1 MMAASGIMFATGE
14 ASAAITCARTVT
26 ANVVVIDQPFLNNR
40 LGASNVNGMM
50 FALREDVV
58 DISSN
63 KGEKVGGVLTAGNVK
78 LRDDKRPRP
87 LVLRVAEGDCL
98 TVNLANMLK
107 VLPNARNFVV
117 DRDGIGN
124 DPNPVT
130 ADGNP
135 QITTSVDEQ
144 VLDRRVSFQAT
155 GMQLRATGGILND
168 GSNVGANASSL
179 VSVGATR
186 TYNLYAQ
193 KEQVYQV
200 ISQGAL
206 IGSDAN
212 QGNTANGLFGQVIV
226 EPKGAKMYRNTVT
239 EEEMRLATRTASR
252 TSASCP
258 KLGDAVP
265 GSRTLKYCTTLA
277 GHPVI
282 NYEATYP
289 NSAPWSTEGKAGL
302 PVLNMIQ
309 GNRIVHTEVD
319 AIVVG
324 PNADGTFPASTYP
337 LESIG
342 KRNPTYPNRLEP
354 FRDFAQV
361 WHDETGN
368 SQAYPGFYNRAG
380 FQPPAGQPIDPLTT
394 VFGYLLKGVRD
405 KFMINY
411 GSGGIGTEILSNRLG
426 VGPMYDCLNCAY
438 EEFFLTAFTVGEVAQ
453 LVDIPANAGLE
464 TITPQNVLN
473 ILLFLKN
480 GAPALTPAEQQ
491 FVAAM
496 GPKATKPYY
505 PADPANVNHSYIGD
519 FVKFRN
525 THNGFEQHVFHL
537 HNHQWLFNPNDDNS
551 NYLDAQGIGP
561 GMGYTYE
568 IAHGGSGNRNLSAG
582 DAIYHCHFYPHFAQ
596 GMWYMWRIHDTMET
610 GTKLA
615 VSGNG
620 FHTVPFALKDGTP
633 APGSRALP
641 DGELTVGTP
650 MVAVVPLP
658 GKGLAPMPASGTT
671 VVAVDRNG
679 AAPGGTSSQTKLDY
693 AAIAGKDG
701 KFGTADDVNPGY
713 PFWIAGIAC
722 EDGGTCEQG
731 IVGQRPSTP
740 PLDMVTKAEAIAMTN
755 AVTGVEPY
763 KSYSAA
769 MKANFINLA
778 GDYNQMHGGL
788 PRHALHGVASG
799 GIAAPTIAG
808 IVSPVDLVKI
818 MARAKPVF
826 YPEGGTD
833 VERAAMAFHSRGN
846 IASFK
851 QSMAGAV
858 STASFRVNA
867 NPPVPGSVFS
877 DPCVDDAGAA
887 VASNG
892 TNRWNSASY
901 SAPLVSLAS
910 GPFGAYTPRVY
921 KGVNIQYDAV
931 LNKVGYHYPQQRIV
945 SLWEDALPVIEKTKP
960 GEPLVMRMNTFDCT
974 MYHHTNLVPETYE
987 MDDYQLRT
995 PTDIIGQH
1003 IHLPKWDLTTTD
1015 GAANGWNYEDGTL
1028 AAGTVRE
1035 RLHAINCYNG
1045 HAKECYFGAQPGPGT
1060 GPLMLPEKH
1069 AFFPATG
1076 PGNVNW
1082 LGART
1087 TLQRWMADPM
1097 LNTQHVDRGIGIIFT
1112 HDHYGPSTFQQV
1124 GLYATVL
1131 VEPARS
1137 TWKHSETGNLL
1148 GCANPGGVAPFSATV
1163 LGQAPRDQLPS
1174 GCRND
1179 GGPVSWQAAIE
1190 TGDLDGDNK
1199 NDSFREFYVE
1209 YTDFQHAYEAGV
1221 YVGAGPF
1228 GNQNGDFDEKAYLG
1242 FSPALQGLFYPEHHA
1257 APAEFLFPAF
1267 APGASHS
1274 DTFRFAISPPLI
1286 KPVTPIFPDLTIE
1299 KFVTL
1304 ANGALSFSP
1313 VPGEDPPGGAVREC
1327 IQRPCPTSID
1337 FLEPGMFVV
1346 NYRNEPGALRVY
1358 DPSKTGS
1365 DGKSGAQADGKAGDL
1380 AYVFSSEITRAI
1392 SDLNRMPGLG
1402 DVATPPAET
1411 RVLPPTNMAVTS
1423 FPPHINV
1430 AGFEQKDPYT
1440 PMMRTYSGDRVR
1452 IKAQAGGDEEEHS
1465 VSIHGIKWLKAGSGF
1480 GRAPNSGWVNQSSG
1494 GISEQFAMASPVFMD
1509 FSQRPGT
1516 ADYLYMMDAVQDGVW
1531 HGNWGI
1537 MRNYNTLQSTLHAL
1551 PNNVRPVQPFN
1562 RVLFQPGDRSV
1573 CPLNAPVK
1581 TFNITAVAA
1590 NLALPAV
1597 PGVTITP
1604 TGDQQLRAG
1613 TPNLE
1618 VGQLPTGVAISSL
1631 HAGGPLTGT
1640 GTLVYNTRTT
1650 PVTGTAQGI
1659 TVNETGP
1666 LHDPTSM
1673 MYVMSSDLDA
1683 NGKLKAGV
1691 KVEPLVMRVNAGD
1704 CVQVTLNNRL
1714 PAVASD
1720 LPNYNDT
1727 RHANKR
1733 DRLHLEGSTVFGIN
1747 HVRPSSE
1754 VGFHTQLLEYDVTK
1768 SDGMNVGINPVQ
1780 TVAPGGPARTYTYY
1794 AGDLRLAELPS
1805 VGNPTRN
1812 NLDAVLATAIE
1823 FGPVNILPA
1832 DKFKQPQKGLFGQLV
1847 VHPRGS
1853 VVTYP
1858 VAGSRATADIAAPA
1872 LAQQVTNILTN
1883 TLPATTAQ
1891 NYRDF
1896 GLVWQKMMNYRY
1908 ASGNAVQNESE
1919 EGPGMPEN
1927 PPHTIINAA
1936 NYGAEPTFF
1945 RLGVPPLSAAG
1956 NAHCS
1961 PPYTAPKPANPAD
1974 LTCFGSVRNAGDLF
1988 SNSLTAGADPQVPVF
2003 KALPG
2008 QQFRIGLVHPNSSNR
2023 GTTFILHGHVWPR
2036 DPFLALRRDAAGF
2049 PTNANIDNVGSVII
2063 GDNPLQFYIGAQ
2075 ESIVGSAH
2083 YVIKP
2088 TTGAG
2093 GADAVRG
2100 DYLMRDAASAGM
2112 GGGAWGIL
2120 RVGP

>member
-1 MMAASGIMFATGE
+1 MMAASGIMLASGE
-14 ASAAITCARTVT
+14 ASAAITCTRTIT
-26 ANVVVIDQPFLNNR
+26 ADVVALDMPILNNR
-40 LGASNVNGMM
+40 LGASNVNGLMY
-50 FALREDVV
+50 ALRQDVV
-58 DISSN
+58 DITTN
-63 KGEKVGGVLTAGNVK
+63 KSEKAGGVLTAGNVK

-87 LVLRVAEGDCL
+87 LVLRVAAGDCL

-107 VLPNARNFVV
+107 TLPNSRNFAI

-130 ADGNP
+130 PDGKP

-144 VLDRRVSFQAT
+144 VLDRRVGFHAN
-155 GMQLRATGGILND
+155 GMQLRTLGGILND

-179 VSVGATR
+179 VAVGATR
-186 TYNLYAQ
+186 TYNLYAER
-193 KEQVYQV
+193 EQVYQV
-200 ISQGAL
+200 ISHGAL

-226 EPKGAKMYRNTVT
+226 EPKGAKIYRNTVT
-239 EEEMRLATRTASR
+239 EEELRLATRTAALV
-252 TSASCP
+252 SASCP
-258 KLGDAVP
+258 KLGAAVP
-265 GSRTLKYCTTLA
+265 GSTTLKYCTTLA

-289 NSAPWSTEGKAGL
+289 NSAPWSTEGKGGKTI
-302 PVLNMIQ
+302 LNMVQ
-309 GNRIVHTEVD
+309 ANKIVHSDVD
-319 AIVVG
+319 AAIVG

-342 KRNPTYPNRLEP
+342 KRNPTYPNRLDP

-361 WHDETGN
+361 WHDEVAN
-368 SQAYPGFYNRAG
+368 AQAYPGFYNFAG

-394 VFGYLLKGVRD
+394 VFAYLLKGVRD

-426 VGPMYDCLNCAY
+426 VGPSYDCLDCAY
-438 EEFFLTAFTVGEVAQ
+438 EEFFLTHFTVGEVAQ

-480 GAPALTPAEQQ
+480 GTPALTPAEQQ
-491 FVAAM
+491 FVAAL
-496 GPKATKPYY
+496 GPKATKAYY
-505 PADPANVNHSYIGD
+505 PDDPANINHSYIGD

-568 IAHGGSGNRNLSAG
+568 IANGGSGNRNKSAG

-633 APGSRALP
+633 AAGSRALP

-650 MVAVVPLP
+650 MVALVPLP
-658 GKGLAPMPASGTT
+658 GKGLAPMPAAGTT

-679 AAPGGTSSQTKLDY
+679 AAPGGTSSQTKLNY
-693 AAIAGKDG
+693 AAIAGADG

-713 PFWIAGIAC
+713 PFWVAGIAC
-722 EDGGTCEQG
+722 ENGATCEEG

-740 PLDMVTKAEAIAMTN
+740 PLDMVTKDQAIAMTD

-778 GDYNQMHGGL
+778 GDYHQMHGGL
-788 PRHALHGVASG
+788 PRHALHGVAAG
-799 GIAAPTIAG
+799 GQAAPTIAG
-808 IVSPVDLVKI
+808 IVSPVDLTKI
-818 MARAKPVF
+818 MAKAKPVF

-846 IASFK
+846 IASYK
-851 QSMAGAV
+851 QTTAGAV
-858 STASFRVNA
+858 SAATFRVNA
-867 NPPVPGSVFS
+867 SPSVPGAVFS
-877 DPCVDDAGAA
+877 DPCQDDAGLP

-892 TNRWNSASY
+892 TNQWNSASY
-901 SAPLVSLAS
+901 TTPLVSLPS
-910 GPFGAYTPRVY
+910 GPFGSYTPRVY
-921 KGVNIQYDAV
+921 KGANIQYDAV

-974 MYHHTNLVPETYE
+974 MYHHTNLVPETFE

-1028 AAGTVRE
+1028 SAGTVRE
-1035 RLHAINCYNG
+1035 RIHAINCFNG
-1045 HAKECYFGAQPGPGT
+1045 HAIDCHFGALPGPGT
-1060 GPLMLPEKH
+1060 AAALHPEKH
-1069 AFFPATG
+1069 AFFPAAG
-1076 PGNVNW
+1076 PGNVDW
-1082 LGART
+1082 MGARV
-1087 TLQRWMADPM
+1087 TLQRWFADPM
-1097 LNTQHVDRGIGIIFT
+1097 LNVQHVDRGLGIIFT
-1112 HDHYGPSTFQQV
+1112 HDHYGPSTFQQI
-1124 GLYATVL
+1124 GLYSTVL
-1131 VEPARS
+1131 IEPSKS

-1148 GCANPGGVAPFSATV
+1148 GCASPAGVAPFSPTDV
-1163 LGQAPRDQLPS
+1163 GQAPRDQLPG

-1179 GGPVSWQAAIE
+1179 GGPTSWQAAIE
-1190 TGDLDGDNK
+1190 TTDLDGDNK
-1199 NDSFREFYVE
+1199 NDSFREFYFE

-1221 YVGAGPF
+1221 YVGAGTR
-1228 GNQNGDFDEKAYLG
+1228 GEQNGDFDEKAYLG
-1242 FSPALQGLFYPEHHA
+1242 FAPALQDLFYPDPSH
-1257 APAEFLFPAF
+1257 APADGLFPAF
-1267 APGASHS
+1267 APGAVQS
-1274 DTFRFAISPPLI
+1274 DTFRFAIAPPLI
-1286 KPVTPIFPDLTIE
+1286 KPIFPILPDLSVE
-1299 KFVTL
+1299 KAVTM
-1304 ANGALSFSP
+1304 ANGALSFAP
-1313 VPGEDPPGGAVREC
+1313 VVNEEVPGKVREC

-1346 NYRNEPGALRVY
+1346 NYRNEPGSLRVF
-1358 DPSKTGS
+1358 DPSKTGP
-1365 DGKSGAQADGKAGDL
+1365 DGKSGAQADGQAGDL
-1380 AYVFSSEITRAI
+1380 AYVLSSTVVRAI
-1392 SDLNRMPGLG
+1392 PDLNRMPILG
-1402 DVATPPAET
+1402 DVAAAPVQTSI
-1411 RVLPPTNMAVTS
+1411 LPPTNMAVTT
-1423 FPPHINV
+1423 FPPHINI
-1430 AGFEQKDPYT
+1430 AGYEQKDPYT
-1440 PMMRTYSGDRVR
+1440 PMLRTYSGDRVR

-1465 VSIHGIKWLKAGSGF
+1465 VSIHGIKWLKTGSGH
-1480 GRAPNSGWVNQSSG
+1480 GRGVNSGWVNQSSG
-1494 GISEQFAMASPVFMD
+1494 GISEQFTMASPVFMD
-1509 FSQRPGT
+1509 FSQKAGT
-1516 ADYLYMMDAVQDGVW
+1516 ADYLYMMDAYQDGIW
-1531 HGNWGI
+1531 NGNWGL
-1537 MRNYNTLQSTLHAL
+1537 MRNYNTLQANLHAL

-1562 RVLFQPGDRSV
+1562 RALFQSGDKAV

-1590 NLALPAV
+1590 NLVLPAV

-1604 TGDQQLRAG
+1604 TGDQVLRAG
-1613 TPNLE
+1613 TPNLQL
-1618 VGQLPTGVAISSL
+1618 GQLPTGVALNTL

-1666 LHDPTSM
+1666 LHDPTGM

-1683 NGKLKAGV
+1683 AGKLKAGV
-1691 KVEPLVMRVNAGD
+1691 KVEPLVLRVNAGD
-1704 CVQVTLNNRL
+1704 CVQVTLDNKL

-1720 LPNYNDT
+1720 LPNYNEF
-1727 RHANKR
+1727 RHAVKR
-1733 DRLHLEGSTVFGIN
+1733 DRLHPEGSTHFGVNLI
-1747 HVRPSSE
+1747 RPSSE

-1768 SDGMNVGINPVQ
+1768 SDGTNVGINPVQ
-1780 TVAPGGPARTYTYY
+1780 TVAPGAPARTYTFY
-1794 AGDLRLAELPS
+1794 AGDLRLAELPQ
-1805 VGNPTRN
+1805 VGNAAQF

-1823 FGPVNILPA
+1823 FGPVNALPA
-1832 DKFKQPQKGLFGQLV
+1832 DKLKQPQKGLFGEMV
-1847 VHPRGS
+1847 VHPRGA
-1853 VVTYP
+1853 TIAYP
-1858 VAGSRATADIAAPA
+1858 VAGSRATADITAPA
-1872 LAQQVTNILTN
+1872 LAQSVTNLLTN

-1891 NYRDF
+1891 TYRDF

-1919 EGPGMPEN
+1919 EGPGTPEN
-1927 PPHTIINAA
+1927 AAHTVLNAA

-1945 RLGVPPLSAAG
+1945 RLGIPPLSAAG
-1956 NAHCS
+1956 NANCS
-1961 PPYTAPKPANPAD
+1961 PAFTAPKAANPAD
-1974 LTCFGSVRNAGDLF
+1974 LTCFGSVTNAGDLF

-2003 KALPG
+2003 KATAG
-2008 QQFRIGLVHPNSSNR
+2008 QQFRIGLVNPNSSNR
-2023 GTTFILHGHVWPR
+2023 GTTFTLHGHVWPR
-2036 DPFLALRRDAAGF
+2036 DPYLALNRNAAGF
-2049 PTNANIDNVGSVII
+2049 PTNANIDNVASVVV
-2063 GDNPLQFYIGAQ
+2063 GNNPMQMYFGAQ
-2075 ESIVGSAH
+2075 ESVIGGAH

-2093 GADAVRG
+2093 GSDAVKG
-2100 DYLMRDAASAGM
+2100 DYLMRDTAAASM